1 MLLADEKPIIGEE
14 EGVHASSLL
23 ADTMEHQPE
32 DVSDPQNS
40 GNWEK
45 IIAESLDELEDKS
58 LRSEAL

>member
-1 MLLADEKPIIGEE
+1 MLQKPLLGEE
-14 EGVHASSLL
+14 ERVHASPLL
-23 ADTMEHQPE
+23 ADTMEDQPE